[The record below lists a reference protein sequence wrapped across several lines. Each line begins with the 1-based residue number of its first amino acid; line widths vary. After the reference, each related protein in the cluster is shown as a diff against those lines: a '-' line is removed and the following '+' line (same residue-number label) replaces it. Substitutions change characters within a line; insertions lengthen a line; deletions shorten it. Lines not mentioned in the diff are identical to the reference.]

1 MQKKC
6 RRCGD
11 TFTVRT
17 HEDYCPEC
25 EKVMTPPGAGV
36 SKELTCEGC
45 GATFIHKKEKAQGR
59 WPKYCPECLPKYSK
73 VPKKKKEV
81 DVTLAN
87 MAAKRKEKATAYLQD
102 IKMIA
107 IRIQSLRQDIRKLQY
122 DIITLSA
129 IDYSK
134 DRVSGGSTPAGLEGD
149 VARLIDTVDTKK
161 REIAKLIA
169 KREEARALI
178 EKIECIPGRII
189 LSQEY
194 INGAFPKKVQAM
206 IYYEKSSYFNLKNKA
221 LNELGELLS

>member
-73 VPKKKKEV
+73 VPKKKEEVIQTIEEQVVELPKKE
-81 DVTLAN
+81 DVINHPSHYTRGKIEVIDFIEDQQLPYHLGN
-87 MAAKRKEKATAYLQD
+87 V
-102 IKMIA
+102 IKYI
-107 IRIQSLRQDIRKLQY
+107 
-122 DIITLSA
+122 
-129 IDYSK
+129 
-134 DRVSGGSTPAGLEGD
+134 
-149 VARLIDTVDTKK
+149 
-161 REIAKLIA
+161 
-169 KREEARALI
+169 ARAGYKGDKL
-178 EKIECIPGRII
+178 EDLKKARWY
-189 LSQEY
+189 LDRY
-194 INGAFPKKVQAM
+194 INEVIA
-206 IYYEKSSYFNLKNKA
+206 
-221 LNELGELLS
+221 NE

>member
-87 MAAKRKEKATAYLQD
+87 MAGKRKEVDVTLANMVANTLGEPEVKVVELKEDVINHPSHYTRGKIEVIDFIEDQQLPYHLGNV
-102 IKMIA
+102 IKYI
-107 IRIQSLRQDIRKLQY
+107 
-122 DIITLSA
+122 
-129 IDYSK
+129 
-134 DRVSGGSTPAGLEGD
+134 
-149 VARLIDTVDTKK
+149 
-161 REIAKLIA
+161 
-169 KREEARALI
+169 ARAGYKGDKL
-178 EKIECIPGRII
+178 EDLKKARWY
-189 LSQEY
+189 LDRY
-194 INGAFPKKVQAM
+194 INGVMQH
-206 IYYEKSSYFNLKNKA
+206 E
-221 LNELGELLS
+221 